1 MQHLTLIVTLM
12 IALTSSTMSASDE
25 VRLKDGSLL
34 VGTVIRIQDENL
46 LLQTEHAGKV
56 TINMSGVTGITT
68 EKTQGIVV
76 NESEP
81 RFGTLEFKDGEQV
94 LLEGESES
102 TTVAPADLNLLW
114 PEDKKMPKPVQ
125 LWSARVELGVN
136 GSDGNSERFSFTA
149 RSNATRKTDTD
160 MLLLY
165 LQGYYAE
172 DNGIRSHNEF
182 KLGGRYEW
190 KVAPKWSAYAR
201 TEFEEDEF
209 EELDLRSTLV
219 LGVSYHVLEGAQQSL
234 SARLGIGYLREDFE
248 TAPSEEE
255 TIVDL
260 GYDYM
265 LKIRQWAKLV
275 HNLTYYAGLDDPTEE
290 FRIVVD
296 TAAEVPLTV
305 SQQWKLRVGVKHEY
319 DDEPLSAVENL
330 DTTYY
335 LNLAYD
341 W

>member
-12 IALTSSTMSASDE
+12 IVLTSSTMSASDE

-81 RFGTLEFKDGEQV
+81 RFGTLKFKDGEQV
-94 LLEGESES
+94 LLEGESDS
-102 TTVAPADLNLLW
+102 TTVAPADLILLW
-114 PEDKKMPKPVQ
+114 PEDKKMPKPAQ
-125 LWSARVELGVN
+125 LWSARVELGIN
-136 GSDGNSERFSFTA
+136 GSDGNSERFSFTG
-149 RSNATRKTDTD
+149 RSNATRKTDAD

-190 KVAPKWSAYAR
+190 KVAPKWSAYVR

-209 EELDLRSTLV
+209 EQLDLRSTLV
-219 LGVSYHVLEGAQQSL
+219 LGMSYRVLDGTLQTL
-234 SARLGIGYLREDFE
+234 STRLGIGYLREDFE

-319 DDEPLSAVENL
+319 DDEPLPVVENL